1 MKYNIGEVI
10 AKHRKNKKLS
20 QIELAEKLAEKN
32 VSVTNAA
39 ISAWEKGNSMPTA
52 ESLLAVSEILEI
64 NDIYT
69 EFIGENPLDPFRN
82 LNEQGKKK
90 AYEYITLL
98 EQSGEYEK
106 PRAEII
112 PFEPRIMKIAL
123 MPTSAGTGNY
133 LDDENFTETEVYEP
147 VPEKADFGVYLDGD
161 SMEPRFKN
169 GQLIWIEKTETLE
182 SGDIGLFFY
191 DGMTF
196 FKKLLNKETGTF
208 LISLNPKYKPIP
220 VTDLSDFKI
229 FGKLAF

>member
-20 QIELAEKLAEKN
+20 QIELAEKLAEKD

-90 AYEYITLL
+90 AFEYITLL

-147 VPEKADFGVYLDGD
+147 IPEKADFGVYLDGD

>member
-90 AYEYITLL
+90 AFEYITLL

>member
-1 MKYNIGEVI
+1 MNNIGEVI
-10 AKHRKNKKLS
+10 SHYRREKKLS
-20 QIELAEKLAEKN
+20 QIDIADMLQAYDIHITNGA
-32 VSVTNAA
+32 VS
-39 ISAWEKGNSMPTA
+39 SWEKGNSIPGGETLMA
-52 ESLLAVSEILEI
+52 LCEILEI
-64 NDIYT
+64 SDIYT
-69 EFIGENPLDPFRN
+69 AFIGENPMDPFKN

-90 AYEYITLL
+90 AYEYIKLL

-106 PRAEII
+106 PKADII
-112 PFEPRIMKIAL
+112 PFEPRVMRIAL

-161 SMEPRFKN
+161 SMEPRFKS

>member
-20 QIELAEKLAEKN
+20 QIELAEKLAEKD

-90 AYEYITLL
+90 AFEYITLL

-133 LDDENFTETEVYEP
+133 LDDENFAETEVFEP

>member
-20 QIELAEKLAEKN
+20 QIELAEKLAEKD

-90 AYEYITLL
+90 AFEYITLL

-112 PFEPRIMKIAL
+112 PFEPRIMRIAL

-208 LISLNPKYKPIP
+208 LISLHPKYKPIP

>member
-20 QIELAEKLAEKN
+20 QIELAEKLAEKD

-90 AYEYITLL
+90 AFEYITLL

-191 DGMTF
+191 DGMTV

>member
-90 AYEYITLL
+90 AFEYITLL

-112 PFEPRIMKIAL
+112 PFEPRIMRIAL

>member
-1 MKYNIGEVI
+1 MNNIGKVI
-10 AKHRKNKKLS
+10 SQYRREKKLS
-20 QIELAEKLAEKN
+20 QIDIADMLQAYDIHITNGA
-32 VSVTNAA
+32 VS
-39 ISAWEKGNSMPTA
+39 SWEKGNSIPGGETLMA
-52 ESLLAVSEILEI
+52 LCEILEI
-64 NDIYT
+64 SDIYT
-69 EFIGENPLDPFRN
+69 AFIGENPTDPFKN

-90 AYEYITLL
+90 AFEYIRLL

-106 PRAEII
+106 PKTDII
-112 PFEPRIMKIAL
+112 QFEPRVMRIAL

-220 VTDLSDFKI
+220 VTDLSVFKI

>member
-20 QIELAEKLAEKN
+20 LIELAEKLAEKD

-90 AYEYITLL
+90 AFEYITLL

>member
-20 QIELAEKLAEKN
+20 QIELAEKLAEKD

-90 AYEYITLL
+90 AFEYITLL

>member
-1 MKYNIGEVI
+1 MKNIGEVI
-10 AKHRKNKKLS
+10 SHYRREKKLS
-20 QIELAEKLAEKN
+20 QIDIADMLQACDIHITNGA
-32 VSVTNAA
+32 VS
-39 ISAWEKGNSMPTA
+39 SWEKGNSIPGGETLMA
-52 ESLLAVSEILEI
+52 LCEILEI
-64 NDIYT
+64 SDIYT
-69 EFIGENPLDPFRN
+69 AFIGENPNDPFRN
-82 LNEQGKKK
+82 LNELGKKK

-98 EQSGEYEK
+98 EQSKEYEK
-106 PRAEII
+106 PKTEILQ
-112 PFEPRIMKIAL
+112 FEPRTMRIAL

-169 GQLIWIEKTETLE
+169 GQLIWIEQTETLE

>member
-64 NDIYT
+64 NYIYT

-90 AYEYITLL
+90 AFEYITLL

>member
-1 MKYNIGEVI
+1 MKNIGEVI
-10 AKHRKNKKLS
+10 SHYRREKKLS
-20 QIELAEKLAEKN
+20 QIDIADMLQAYDIHITNGA
-32 VSVTNAA
+32 VS
-39 ISAWEKGNSMPTA
+39 SWEKGNSIPGGETLMA
-52 ESLLAVSEILEI
+52 LCEILEI
-64 NDIYT
+64 SDIYT
-69 EFIGENPLDPFRN
+69 AFIGENPNDPFRN
-82 LNEQGKKK
+82 LNELGKKK

-98 EQSGEYEK
+98 EQSKEYEK
-106 PRAEII
+106 PKTEILQ
-112 PFEPRIMKIAL
+112 FEPRTMRIAL

-169 GQLIWIEKTETLE
+169 GQLIWIEQTETLE

>member
-1 MKYNIGEVI
+1 MKNIGEVI
-10 AKHRKNKKLS
+10 SHYRREKKLS
-20 QIELAEKLAEKN
+20 QIDVADMLKAYDIHITNGA
-32 VSVTNAA
+32 VS
-39 ISAWEKGNSMPTA
+39 SWEKGNSIPGGETLMA
-52 ESLLAVSEILEI
+52 LCEILEI
-64 NDIYT
+64 SDIYT
-69 EFIGENPLDPFRN
+69 AFIGENPNDPFRN
-82 LNEQGKKK
+82 LNEEGKKK

-112 PFEPRIMKIAL
+112 PFEPRIMRIAL

>member
-10 AKHRKNKKLS
+10 ARHRKNKKLS
-20 QIELAEKLAEKN
+20 QIELAEKLAEKD

-90 AYEYITLL
+90 AFEYITLL

-106 PRAEII
+106 TRAEII

>member
-1 MKYNIGEVI
+1 MNNIGEVI
-10 AKHRKNKKLS
+10 SHYRREKKLS
-20 QIELAEKLAEKN
+20 QIDIADMLQAYDIHITNGA
-32 VSVTNAA
+32 VS
-39 ISAWEKGNSMPTA
+39 SWEKGNSIPGGETLMA
-52 ESLLAVSEILEI
+52 LCEILEI
-64 NDIYT
+64 SDIYT
-69 EFIGENPLDPFRN
+69 AFIGENPTDPFKN

-90 AYEYITLL
+90 AYEYIKLL

-106 PRAEII
+106 PKADII
-112 PFEPRIMKIAL
+112 PFEPRVMRIAL

-208 LISLNPKYKPIP
+208 LLSLNPKYKPIP

>member
-1 MKYNIGEVI
+1 MKNIGEVI
-10 AKHRKNKKLS
+10 AQYRREKKLS
-20 QIELAEKLAEKN
+20 QIDIADMLQAYDIHITNGA
-32 VSVTNAA
+32 VS
-39 ISAWEKGNSMPTA
+39 SWEKGNSIPGGETLMA
-52 ESLLAVSEILEI
+52 LCEILEI
-64 NDIYT
+64 SDIYT
-69 EFIGENPLDPFRN
+69 AFIGENPNDPFRN
-82 LNEQGKKK
+82 LNELGKKK

-98 EQSGEYEK
+98 EQSREYEK
-106 PRAEII
+106 PKAEILQ
-112 PFEPRIMKIAL
+112 FEPRTMRIAL

-169 GQLIWIEKTETLE
+169 GQLIWIEQTETLE

-208 LISLNPKYKPIP
+208 LISLNPRYKPIP

>member
-20 QIELAEKLAEKN
+20 QIELAEKLAEKD

-112 PFEPRIMKIAL
+112 PFEPRIMRIAL

>member
-20 QIELAEKLAEKN
+20 QIELAEKLAEKD

-90 AYEYITLL
+90 AFEYITLL

-112 PFEPRIMKIAL
+112 PFEPRIMRIAL